1 MTAIVSFS
9 NSVFDYI
16 NTQYGKDILS
26 IVKSEKNK
34 SVVNKL
40 IESSIRQD
48 NDVVH
53 AANKIVAMLRVNP

>member
-1 MTAIVSFS
+1 MTAVASFS

-34 SVVNKL
+34 TVVNKL
-40 IESSIRQD
+40 IESSI
-48 NDVVH
+48 
-53 AANKIVAMLRVNP
+53 M